1 MNIIITCTATGPQL
15 SSFSIMIIIFIIINI
30 IVIVIFSDAGLYKC
44 RVDFYRAPTQI
55 SEVALSVIGDQSS
68 RSPSPKKICE
78 EVFSLLMFGVK
89 SQFGQIWQLSA
100 WTLLVRREMVFHR
113 EKGDFYE
120 YNNFSLFTKSV
131 KQHKCTLQ
139 SSNLLEVLLYCSCGK
154 TMRDFHNLNNC
165 NLQPIQLDGKKCKKL
180 PPVCSWHGAIK
191 VDCAAWHLPLCA
203 RNKEII
209 LGSLSI
215 FIKDNINFLPCWTY
229 KHFILCP

>member
-1 MNIIITCTATGPQL
+1 
-15 SSFSIMIIIFIIINI
+15 MIIIFII

-89 SQFGQIWQLSA
+89 SQFGQIWQSST
-100 WTLLVRREMVFHR
+100 WTLLVKREMVFFT
-113 EKGDFYE
+113 EKRVISMNIIIFP
-120 YNNFSLFTKSV
+120 FLLKSV
-131 KQHKCTLQ
+131 KQHKCALQ
-139 SSNLLEVLLYCSCGK
+139 SSNRLEVLLYCSCGK

-165 NLQPIQLDGKKCKKL
+165 NLQPIQLDGEKCKKL

>member
-1 MNIIITCTATGPQL
+1 
-15 SSFSIMIIIFIIINI
+15 MIIIFIIINI

-78 EVFSLLMFGVK
+78 EVFSLLMFGVE
-89 SQFGQIWQLSA
+89 SQFGQIWQSSA

-120 YNNFSLFTKSV
+120 YNDFSLFTKSV

-139 SSNLLEVLLYCSCGK
+139 RSNLLEVLLYFLVVKQWEIFTIWIIAIYNPSNW
-154 TMRDFHNLNNC
+154 M
-165 NLQPIQLDGKKCKKL
+165 KKVQKIA
-180 PPVCSWHGAIK
+180 PVCSWHGAIK

>member
-100 WTLLVRREMVFHR
+100 WTLLVRREMVFFT
-113 EKGDFYE
+113 EKGVISMNIIIFPFLLKVLNSTNVPSKVQTYLKSCYIE
-120 YNNFSLFTKSV
+120 IFTSF
-131 KQHKCTLQ
+131 
-139 SSNLLEVLLYCSCGK
+139 E
-154 TMRDFHNLNNC
+154 
-165 NLQPIQLDGKKCKKL
+165 
-180 PPVCSWHGAIK
+180 
-191 VDCAAWHLPLCA
+191 
-203 RNKEII
+203 
-209 LGSLSI
+209 
-215 FIKDNINFLPCWTY
+215 
-229 KHFILCP
+229 

>member
-1 MNIIITCTATGPQL
+1 
-15 SSFSIMIIIFIIINI
+15 MIIIFIIINI

-68 RSPSPKKICE
+68 RSPSPKKISE

-89 SQFGQIWQLSA
+89 SQFGQIWQSST

-113 EKGDFYE
+113 ERGDFYE
-120 YNNFSLFTKSV
+120 YINFSLFTKSV
-131 KQHKCTLQ
+131 KQHKCALQ

-165 NLQPIQLDGKKCKKL
+165 NLQPIQLDGKCAKNCPQSAADMGRLKLIVQLDICPFVPVIKK
-180 PPVCSWHGAIK
+180 
-191 VDCAAWHLPLCA
+191 
-203 RNKEII
+203 
-209 LGSLSI
+209 
-215 FIKDNINFLPCWTY
+215 
-229 KHFILCP
+229 